1 MCMQTLDWDDFIN
14 GGSAGSG
21 VVGGATNPPAAM
33 TIGVFDG
40 VHRGHQSLI
49 RRVTEH
55 GPCPTVITFKKN
67 PKQTLAPQ
75 IYAGDIITLN
85 EKLIIFERMGVQRT
99 ILIDFSEDFR
109 RLKGREFIE
118 SLVYEGNLRFLVVGD
133 NFRCGCRLDADAQ
146 AVKSIVAEHGIACEV
161 VEPVMFRGERVSSSR
176 IRTALIAGDWAKAAA
191 FLGRESIDPRH
202 ASQTPPDPAF

>member
-1 MCMQTLDWDDFIN
+1 MQALDWDAFIN
-14 GGSAGSG
+14 GRAAAG
-21 VVGGATNPPAAM
+21 AANPPSAM

-49 RRVTEH
+49 RKVTEH
-55 GPCPTVITFKKN
+55 EFCPTVITFRKN

-75 IYAGDIITLN
+75 TYAGDIITLN
-85 EKLIIFERMGVQRT
+85 EKLVIFERMGIQRT

-118 SLVYEGNLRFLVVGD
+118 ALIYEGNLRFLVVGY
-133 NFRCGCRLDADAQ
+133 NFRCGCHLDTDAH
-146 AVKSIVAEHGIACEV
+146 AVKSITAEHGIACEV

-176 IRTALIAGDWAKAAA
+176 IRAALSAGDWAAAAA
-191 FLGRESIDPRH
+191 FLGREAFDPRMRPNELH
-202 ASQTPPDPAF
+202 FPLPPYCGRRP